1 MVGRAAIKTSRA
13 REGQPMKHPRLLGN
27 RQGPTSRARVRGR
40 TLRRLMDAVEPFTI
54 EVEERDGRVEVT
66 PRGELDMASAPELEQ
81 AIMPRLEG
89 GTWVLLDLRSLDFID
104 SSGLRVVVGA
114 HRAAEDRGGRFTC
127 VRGAPGTTVHRI
139 VEIAGIDGVIEMV
152 DDPAQPNVR

>member
-1 MVGRAAIKTSRA
+1 M
-13 REGQPMKHPRLLGN
+13 E
-27 RQGPTSRARVRGR
+27 
-40 TLRRLMDAVEPFTI
+40 AVEPFAI
-54 EVEERDGRVEVT
+54 DVEERDGRVDVI

-81 AIMPRLEG
+81 AIMPRLQA

-114 HRAAEDRGGRFTC
+114 YRVAEEHKGQFTC
-127 VRGAPGTTVHRI
+127 VRGTPGSVVHRI

-152 DDPAQPNVR
+152 DDPAEATAR

>member
-1 MVGRAAIKTSRA
+1 
-13 REGQPMKHPRLLGN
+13 
-27 RQGPTSRARVRGR
+27 
-40 TLRRLMDAVEPFTI
+40 MDTVEPFAI
-54 EVEERDGRVEVT
+54 DLDERDDRVVVV

-81 AIMPRLEG
+81 SIMPRIQD

-114 HRAAEDRGGRFTC
+114 HRAAEETGGRFTC
-127 VRGAPGTTVHRI
+127 VRGAAGSTVHRI

-152 DDPAQPNVR
+152 DDPAQPAAR

>member
-1 MVGRAAIKTSRA
+1 VDT
-13 REGQPMKHPRLLGN
+13 
-27 RQGPTSRARVRGR
+27 
-40 TLRRLMDAVEPFTI
+40 VEPFAI
-54 EVEERDGRVEVT
+54 DLEDREGRLLVT

-89 GTWVLLDLRSLDFID
+89 GAWVVLDLRSLDFID

-114 HRAAEDRGGRFTC
+114 HRSAEENGARFTC
-127 VRGAPGTTVHRI
+127 VRGNEGSTVARI

-152 DDPAQPNVR
+152 DDPADAATH